1 LRQRGQHPLD
11 PGQITVLVQSGIVD
25 EQATSAQE
33 LADGLGGE
41 VAVEAGQ
48 VVDVALVE
56 GVLDSEPVA
65 QDREGANVLVE
76 ACSLLGGWTTM
87 STFPI
92 STPAWVRVPDRSVI
106 ANPVAF
112 PGGYIGE
119 STSREIAY
127 AHATGKP
134 ISFTDPSGQ

>member
-1 LRQRGQHPLD
+1 MAAQRLHPCADLLGDGLRQRGQHPLD

-41 VAVEAGQ
+41 VAVEACQ

-76 ACSLLGGWTTM
+76 ACSLLVAPLLGEVVHERCGCLGQRQVGRG
-87 STFPI
+87 P
-92 STPAWVRVPDRSVI
+92 TP
-106 ANPVAF
+106 
-112 PGGYIGE
+112 
-119 STSREIAY
+119 
-127 AHATGKP
+127 
-134 ISFTDPSGQ
+134 